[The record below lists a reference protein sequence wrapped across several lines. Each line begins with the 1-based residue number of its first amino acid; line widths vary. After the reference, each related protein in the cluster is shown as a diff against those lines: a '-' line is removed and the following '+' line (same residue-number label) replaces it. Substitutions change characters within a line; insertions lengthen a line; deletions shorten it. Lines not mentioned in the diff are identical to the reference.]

1 MNECLE
7 TDWNPTSDEVL
18 RDQRATYDALRE
30 RCPVAYSD
38 FLGFSVFR
46 HQDVVRVL
54 KDPATFSSVVSTH
67 LSVPNGM
74 DAPEHTGYRRL
85 IERYFEPQAIA
96 AFEPACRQI
105 AAGLAR
111 SLRGRGEVEL
121 IAEFAELFAV
131 RVQCAFLGWPAHMHE
146 PLRCWTQKNREA
158 SLAQDRPALAALSSD
173 FAGYVDKLLQSRRAG
188 SAQAPPG
195 DIVASL
201 LGQQING
208 RPLQD
213 DEIVSILRNWTVG
226 EVGTMAAAV
235 GILAEHLCRHAGLQ
249 QRLRTEPAL
258 LPEAIEE
265 ILRLHGPLVN
275 NRRTATCPVQI
286 GGRQIEAGQ
295 RISLNW
301 IAANRDARAFDDA
314 SAFRLERDQS
324 ANLLW
329 GAGIHICPGA
339 PLARMELRL
348 ALEELLGCTN
358 GFSLVA
364 ERPPAWA
371 VYPASGFASLPL
383 ALR

>member
-1 MNECLE
+1 MNKRLE
-7 TDWNPTSDEVL
+7 PDWHPTSDEVL
-18 RDQRATYDALRE
+18 RDQRAAYDALRE

-38 FLGFSVFR
+38 FLGWSVFR

-54 KDPATFSSVVSTH
+54 RDPASFSSVVSTH

-74 DAPEHTGYRRL
+74 DAPEHTGYRRI

-121 IAEFAELFAV
+121 IAEFAQLFAV

-173 FAGYVDKLLQSRRAG
+173 FAGYVDELLQSRRNSTAE
-188 SAQAPPG
+188 QPPG

-201 LGQQING
+201 LRQQING

-235 GILAEHLCRHAGLQ
+235 GILAEHLCRHAELQ
-249 QRLRTEPAL
+249 QRLRAKPAL

-275 NRRTATCPVQI
+275 NRRTTTCPVQI

-301 IAANRDARAFDDA
+301 IAANRDERVFDDA
-314 SAFRLERDQS
+314 NAFRLERDQS

-329 GAGIHICPGA
+329 GAGIHVCPGA

-348 ALEELLGCTN
+348 ALEELLAHSSG
-358 GFSLVA
+358 LRLIA
-364 ERPPAWA
+364 DRPPAWA

-383 ALR
+383 AIW